1 MIAPCAITGLVLA
14 GGRGQRMGGADKGLQ
29 PFRGTPL
36 ALHALQRLAPQVGRV
51 MINANRNLD
60 SYAGFGVPV
69 WPDAPVAAP
78 ATDAPV
84 EFAGPL
90 AGFIAGLQHC
100 DTPYL
105 VTMPCDVPL
114 FPHDLVARLAAAL
127 QAAGADAASVAT
139 GAQLQPVFCLMRA
152 ALRDSLQRYLQ
163 GGGRKVDAWLAQQH
177 AVVVPFDDEAAF
189 ANVNTQAEL
198 QSLEHRLR

>member
-1 MIAPCAITGLVLA
+1 MIAPGAITGLVLA

-36 ALHALQRLAPQVGRV
+36 ALHAVQRLAPQVGPV

-69 WPDAPVAAP
+69 WPDAQAAAGP
-78 ATDAPV
+78 EAPT

-105 VTMPCDVPL
+105 VTVPCDVPL
-114 FPHDLVARLAAAL
+114 FPHDLVARLADAL

-139 GAQLQPVFCLMRA
+139 GTQPQPVFCLMRA
-152 ALRDSLQRYLQ
+152 ALRDSLQRFVQ
-163 GGGRKVDAWLAQQH
+163 GGGRKVDAWLAQQR